1 MKPRTRFLSRLF
13 LFLCCLF
20 AAVPALAAGI
30 AMHVIDVG
38 QGDSIFVQF
47 PNGSTMLVDAGPS
60 DAGPT
65 VVRYLKDLGVRKI
78 DILVLTH
85 PHSDHLG
92 GMKDV
97 LDAFEIGKVWD
108 SGYQHGSGLQR
119 RFLETIAKR
128 KIRFGR
134 PKAGFSEHVGAAVV
148 DVLAPVREISG
159 TKGDV
164 NNNCLVLRVSY
175 GRFTALL
182 MADAEREERASVG
195 TFPQSAVLKVSH
207 HGSHN
212 GTDAAF
218 LRQVRPEAAVITCAA
233 ENDYGHPHKAAVQA
247 LERAGVAWRST
258 ANAGPVVIAS
268 DGRELFL
275 KTGTYRPEPK
285 PTSAP
290 APAAGTVGGYIG
302 NSRSKVFHLPTCE
315 GLPDEKKQVR
325 FDDRDDAIRAGYKP
339 CGRCNP

>member
-97 LDAFEIGKVWD
+97 LDA
-108 SGYQHGSGLQR
+108 QR
-119 RFLETIAKR
+119 VHDARR
-128 KIRFGR
+128 
-134 PKAGFSEHVGAAVV
+134 
-148 DVLAPVREISG
+148 
-159 TKGDV
+159 
-164 NNNCLVLRVSY
+164 RV
-175 GRFTALL
+175 
-182 MADAEREERASVG
+182 
-195 TFPQSAVLKVSH
+195 
-207 HGSHN
+207 
-212 GTDAAF
+212 
-218 LRQVRPEAAVITCAA
+218 
-233 ENDYGHPHKAAVQA
+233 
-247 LERAGVAWRST
+247 
-258 ANAGPVVIAS
+258 
-268 DGRELFL
+268 
-275 KTGTYRPEPK
+275 
-285 PTSAP
+285 
-290 APAAGTVGGYIG
+290 
-302 NSRSKVFHLPTCE
+302 
-315 GLPDEKKQVR
+315 
-325 FDDRDDAIRAGYKP
+325 
-339 CGRCNP
+339 

>member
-1 MKPRTRFLSRLF
+1 MLL
-13 LFLCCLF
+13 LLCF
-20 AAVPALAAGI
+20 AFFTVPAFAESL

-38 QGDSIFVQF
+38 QGDSIFIQF
-47 PNGSTMLVDAGPS
+47 PNGSNMLVDAGPA

-65 VVRYLKDLGVRKI
+65 VVRYLKDLDVRKI

-92 GMKDV
+92 GMKDI

-119 RFLETIAKR
+119 RFLETIAKK

-134 PKAGFSEHVGAAVV
+134 PKAGFSERVGAAVV

-164 NNNCLVLRVSY
+164 NNNCLVLRVSF
-175 GRFTALL
+175 GQFSALL
-182 MADAEREERASVG
+182 MGDAEKEERASVG
-195 TFPQSAVLKVSH
+195 TFPRSAVLKVSH

-218 LRQVRPEAAVITCAA
+218 LRQVRPEAAVISCAA
-233 ENDYGHPHKAAVQA
+233 DNDYGHPHKATVQA
-247 LERAGVAWRST
+247 LEKAGATWYST
-258 ANAGPVVIAS
+258 AKVGPVVITS

-275 KTGTYRPEPK
+275 KTGTCRPEPK
-285 PTSAP
+285 HPSVRI
-290 APAAGTVGGYIG
+290 PAAGTGGGYIG
-302 NSRSKVFHLPTCE
+302 NGKSKVFHLPTCE
-315 GLPDEKKQVR
+315 GLPDEKKQVH
-325 FDDRDDAIRAGYKP
+325 FDGREEAIRAGYKP
-339 CGRCNP
+339 CGRCKP

>member
-1 MKPRTRFLSRLF
+1 MKPRIRFLPQL
-13 LFLCCLF
+13 LLLLCLAF
-20 AAVPALAAGI
+20 FTVPAFAENL

-47 PNGSTMLVDAGPS
+47 PNGSTMLVDAGPG

-119 RFLETIAKR
+119 RFLETIAKK

-134 PKAGFSEHVGAAVV
+134 PKAGFSERVGEAVI
-148 DVLAPVREISG
+148 DVLAPLREISG
-159 TKGDV
+159 TKADV

-182 MADAEREERASVG
+182 MADAEKEERETLG
-195 TFPQSAVLKVSH
+195 TFPQSALLKVSH

-233 ENDYGHPHKAAVQA
+233 ENDYGHPHKVTIQA
-247 LERAGVAWRST
+247 LERAGVAWYST
-258 ANAGPVVIAS
+258 AKAGPVVIAS

-275 KTGTYRPEPK
+275 KTGIYTPEPK
-285 PTSAP
+285 RPSVPT
-290 APAAGTVGGYIG
+290 PAAGTVGGYIG
-302 NSRSKVFHLPTCE
+302 NSRSKVFHQPTCE

>member
-13 LFLCCLF
+13 LLCCCLF
-20 AAVPALAAGI
+20 VAAPALAAGI

-92 GMKDV
+92 GMADV

-119 RFLETIAKR
+119 RFLETVAKK

-134 PKAGFSEHVGAAVV
+134 PKAGFSERVGSAVV
-148 DVLAPVREISG
+148 DILAPVREISG

-164 NNNCLVLRVSY
+164 NNNCLVLRISY

-182 MADAEREERASVG
+182 MADAEKEEREAVG
-195 TFPQSAVLKVSH
+195 TFPQSAVIKVSH

-218 LRQVRPEAAVITCAA
+218 LRQVRPEEAVISCAA
-233 ENDYGHPHKAAVQA
+233 ENDYGHPHKATIQA
-247 LERAGVAWRST
+247 LERAGVVWHST
-258 ANAGPVVIAS
+258 AKAGPVVISS
-268 DGRELFL
+268 DGRVLFL

-285 PTSAP
+285 RAP
-290 APAAGTVGGYIG
+290 IPSPAAGTGEGVIG

-339 CGRCNP
+339 CGRCKP